1 MRELAKAMGV
11 SLAHAREVERIVDEV
26 YERNEKK
33 RKAGRALAR
42 KKQPK
47 PA

>member
-11 SLAHAREVERIVDEV
+11 SLAHAREVEKIVDEF

-33 RKAGRALAR
+33 RKARRALAR
-42 KKQPK
+42 KKQTK